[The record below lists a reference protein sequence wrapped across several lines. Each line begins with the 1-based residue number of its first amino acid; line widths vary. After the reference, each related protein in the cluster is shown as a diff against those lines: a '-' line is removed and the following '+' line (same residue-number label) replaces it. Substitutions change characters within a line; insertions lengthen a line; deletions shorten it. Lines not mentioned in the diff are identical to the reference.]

1 VAKLEEIEGIGP
13 VYAAKLRA
21 AGIRSVTALLRAGA
35 TPAKRKE
42 LEERAGVGREYI
54 LDWVNRVDLMRVE
67 GVGEEYSDLLEK
79 AGVDTVVELARRN
92 PDNLHA
98 KMLEVNAKK
107 HLVQRAPSR
116 GMVAQWV
123 EHAKALP
130 RIVSY

>member
-79 AGVDTVVELARRN
+79 AELARRN

-107 HLVQRAPSR
+107 HLVRRAPSR

-130 RIVSY
+130 RVVSY

>member
-42 LEERAGVGREYI
+42 LEARAGVGREYI
-54 LDWVNRVDLMRVE
+54 LDWVNRADLMRVE
-67 GVGEEYSDLLEK
+67 GVGEEYSDLLDK
-79 AGVDTVVELARRN
+79 AGVDTVVELARRD

-107 HLVQRAPSR
+107 RLVRRAPSR

-123 EHAKALP
+123 AHAKVLP
-130 RIVSY
+130 RVVSY